1 MTNLQDFTNRSE
13 VGTIKPWGKTTAPNG
28 YLLCD
33 GSAVSRTTYAEL
45 FAVLSTT
52 YGVGDG
58 SLTFNVPQLQGKTPQ
73 GYDGSTYNLAGTG
86 GANTVTVAVTNN
98 QAVSSVTAT
107 NSVTNNQAVSLT
119 NNQAVTVTGNI
130 SNTSITEAQL
140 APHIHELWGLNPGG
154 GAHNPG
160 RGNPFEDPGYILD
173 TQSTGSGTGHNHA
186 HTLAGTMTG
195 TVTGNLTGTVAV
207 TTTAS
212 GGALSGT
219 VTAAG
224 NNTFSPYVVVNYIIK
239 H

>member
-1 MTNLQDFTNRSE
+1 MANLQDITNRSE
-13 VGTIKPWGKTTAPNG
+13 VGTIKPWGKTTAPAG

-33 GSAVSRTTYAEL
+33 GSAVSRTTYADL

-52 YGVGDG
+52 YGSGDG
-58 SLTFNVPQLQGKTPQ
+58 SATFNVPQLQGKTPQ
-73 GYDGSTYNLAGTG
+73 GYDGNTYNLAGTG

-98 QAVSSVTAT
+98 QAVSSVTT
-107 NSVTNNQAVSLT
+107 TSTVTNNQAVSLT

-130 SNTSITEAQL
+130 SNTSLTEAQL
-140 APHIHELWGLNPGG
+140 ASHGHELFGLNPPG

-160 RGNPFEDPGYILD
+160 RGQNPNAYSLD
-173 TQSTGSGTGHNHA
+173 TANTGSGTGHNHA
-186 HTLAGTMTG
+186 HTLAGSMTG

-207 TTTAS
+207 SSTNS

-224 NNTFSPYVVVNYIIK
+224 NNAFSPYVVVNYIIK